1 MAMETGMERE
11 VSFREIRYREKRRKI
26 LSSAARIFSRKGYDK
41 TSLEEIAA
49 GLKLSKASLYHYVHS
64 KEELLYLVQLQA
76 IEEARDNLKRV
87 LSSADDPVEKLRR
100 AITSH
105 VAIITQPHVIG
116 AFRQQEQA
124 LTLKWRR
131 EIIAAREDFERQ
143 LQSIVREGITAGVFQ
158 TGDWKM
164 ATMAILGAL
173 NWTVRWYSS
182 QGRLTVAEIGD
193 FMVAFLLPGLGV
205 QPDYQVNEGPET
217 TRQPDPL

>member
-1 MAMETGMERE
+1 MARETTY
-11 VSFREIRYREKRRKI
+11 REIRYREKRRRI

-76 IEEARDNLKRV
+76 IEEARDNLERV
-87 LSSADDPVEKLRR
+87 LSSVDDPVEKLRR
-100 AITSH
+100 AIRSH
-105 VAIITQPHVIG
+105 VTIITQPHVIG

-131 EIIAAREDFERQ
+131 EIVAAREGFERQ
-143 LQSIVREGITAGVFQ
+143 LQTIVREGMEIGAFRAD
-158 TGDWKM
+158 DWKM

-173 NWTVRWYSS
+173 NWTVRWYSN
-182 QGRLTVAEIGD
+182 QGRLSASEIGD
-193 FMVAFLLPGLGV
+193 FMVDFLLRGLGV
-205 QPDYQVNEGPET
+205 QPALET
-217 TRQPDPL
+217 AEAVGTAGKRQPTQASQPS